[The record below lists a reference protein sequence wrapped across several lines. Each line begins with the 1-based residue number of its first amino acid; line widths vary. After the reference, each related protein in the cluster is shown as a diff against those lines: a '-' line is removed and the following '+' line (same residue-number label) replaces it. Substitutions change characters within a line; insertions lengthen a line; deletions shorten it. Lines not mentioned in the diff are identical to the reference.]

1 MTLKELKNTVVN
13 TKTQEEYDE
22 LMKIYEDG
30 GWEWN
35 YKIKPTAM
43 SSWSLHKADTCVR
56 VQNRFGH
63 ADKDWYEDEGCK
75 IITLEEFKKEQGIM
89 KYKVGDILR
98 DNSCVRQYI
107 KILGVC
113 GEAYMASDTGTTF
126 NSGRLMQGGGI
137 YTESE
142 LDELSYELYTPEP
155 EIETIEIDGKK
166 YNKSEVSERLK
177 ELKEITE

>member
-1 MTLKELKNTVVN
+1 
-13 TKTQEEYDE
+13 
-22 LMKIYEDG
+22 
-30 GWEWN
+30 
-35 YKIKPTAM
+35 M
-43 SSWSLHKADTCVR
+43 SYWSLHKADTCVR
-56 VQNRFGH
+56 VQNRFGY
-63 ADKDWYEDEGCK
+63 ADKDWYEDEGYK
-75 IITLEEFKKEQGIM
+75 ILTLEQFKKEQNIM

-98 DNSCVRQYI
+98 DNSYCKQYI
-107 KILGVC
+107 KILDIC
-113 GEAYMASDTGTTF
+113 GEAYIASGIGTTLD
-126 NSGRLMQGGGI
+126 NSYLMKGGDI